1 MDRIRYCLFWIL
13 IPQGCSIVHSSRYHD
28 KIDNTARRY
37 RDRIDPHNQVT
48 QQQARGWICVQGQ
61 KHTQTARDTAKH
73 KSPDLL
79 DLSDDACIVPV
90 SDKTLFILRERIS
103 QARDGFQITTW
114 HCRIHRL
121 MCSPSNSQSRSKH
134 RETDEQTG
142 RRKQARNKG
151 QNLPALPCK
160 NTPATAGKQN
170 HPAVPVPHTNRRTC
184 LLDKKKL
191 CTSKR
196 VQRETVATQGRAWF
210 RQFMFAVALR
220 MHSKLVSS
228 HVHNESS
235 N

>member
-1 MDRIRYCLFWIL
+1 MR
-13 IPQGCSIVHSSRYHD
+13 
-28 KIDNTARRY
+28 
-37 RDRIDPHNQVT
+37 
-48 QQQARGWICVQGQ
+48 
-61 KHTQTARDTAKH
+61 
-73 KSPDLL
+73 
-79 DLSDDACIVPV
+79 V

-103 QARDGFQITTW
+103 QARDGLQITTW

-142 RRKQARNKG
+142 RRKQARNEG

-184 LLDKKKL
+184 VLDNKNCVPQKLL
-191 CTSKR
+191 
-196 VQRETVATQGRAWF
+196 QRETVATQGRAWF
-210 RQFMFAVALR
+210 RQFMFDVALR

-228 HVHNESS
+228 HVHNVSS